1 MFWQCVEHRIAVVLL
16 QRLYASQSGFAGYGD
31 ELAWA
36 AANIYRATKE
46 ARYLR
51 DARNFYGRVSF
62 RVQGLHSA
70 VLKALHCTEDLHAL
84 LNSERLAILRSRPAC
99 CCCRVC
105 GYL

>member
-1 MFWQCVEHRIAVVLL
+1 VTVIVL

-51 DARNFYGRVSF
+51 DARKFYGRV
-62 RVQGLHSA
+62 R
-70 VLKALHCTEDLHAL
+70 D
-84 LNSERLAILRSRPAC
+84 
-99 CCCRVC
+99 
-105 GYL
+105 

>member
-1 MFWQCVEHRIAVVLL
+1 VILP

-51 DARNFYGRVSF
+51 DARNFYGRV
-62 RVQGLHSA
+62 
-70 VLKALHCTEDLHAL
+70 
-84 LNSERLAILRSRPAC
+84 RPWS
-99 CCCRVC
+99 
-105 GYL
+105 